1 MVYSKK
7 KCRWNADKILSTR
20 WKVIRRGGGYQHGG
34 VESFE
39 MVFEVR
45 RGCKR
50 GLKGLLTRS
59 SSNDRKHRAKAIYLG
74 CICIFKGWGM
84 VGWPRGNPIWGGR
97 NELDW
102 GVWTLTRIDPSP
114 CPMTPVTIDRVLQ
127 ESSLLLSYQNWKITR
142 PKWDK
147 NFPEMFSPNL
157 FLVKAFGFVLLT
169 WQNCN
174 GSHGSTGSGENCNE
188 SEGCR
193 NHSGEQF
200 DTTLRVHRR

>member
-102 GVWTLTRIDPSP
+102 GVWTLTRIRAPALWPLSPLTGFFRNPPSFCHIRIEKSP
-114 CPMTPVTIDRVLQ
+114 A
-127 ESSLLLSYQNWKITR
+127 QNETKISR
-142 PKWDK
+142 KCFRQICSW
-147 NFPEMFSPNL
+147 
-157 FLVKAFGFVLLT
+157 
-169 WQNCN
+169 
-174 GSHGSTGSGENCNE
+174 
-188 SEGCR
+188 
-193 NHSGEQF
+193 
-200 DTTLRVHRR
+200 